1 MPDMTTNTY
10 AKDNYEID
18 EKFPYRFLL
27 RWTWP
32 DHIDR
37 YIRRLMWAW
46 LNEQS
51 TDQEPG
57 QSATDYVAAHL
68 FWLIAVSPE
77 TPGAVLDALA
87 ATCSVS
93 FQERIA
99 ENKNTWA
106 STLAKLAQSEAP
118 RVRIAVAENPNT
130 PAATMLQ
137 LSLDENADIRYAVA
151 DNCNQ
156 AVTILESLTNDDNAH
171 VASRSRRSLA
181 QIHKV
186 EPVILKPASQ
196 SQSRRQKTVAG

>member
-1 MPDMTTNTY
+1 MSTKTY
-10 AKDNYEID
+10 AEDNYEID

-46 LNEQS
+46 LQDQS
-51 TDQEPG
+51 GDTPQSL
-57 QSATDYVAAHL
+57 SATDYVAAHL

-77 TPGAVLDALA
+77 TPGAVLDALT
-87 ATCSVS
+87 ATGTAS

-106 STLAKLAQSEAP
+106 STLSKLAQRDSAQI
-118 RVRIAVAENPNT
+118 RIAVAENPNS

-137 LSLDENADIRYAVA
+137 LSLDENVDVRYAVA

-156 AVTILESLTNDDNAH
+156 AVTILESLTKDENVH
-171 VASRSRRSLA
+171 VAARAKRSLA
-181 QIHKV
+181 QLNKV
-186 EPVILKPASQ
+186 EPVMLQQ
-196 SQSRRQKTVAG
+196 SAKTSRRKEAAAG